1 MNRKESAQS
10 PTANGPGQFPAPPSG
25 DESEPKGDPK
35 PRSPRQESVSNR
47 ETQNADLSEGEPEDG
62 ESGDGLNQ
70 ETGDGTND

>member
-10 PTANGPGQFPAPPSG
+10 PSANGPGQLLSPPSG
-25 DESEPKGDPK
+25 EESEPKGDPK
-35 PRSPRQESVSNR
+35 SWSPRKEDVSNR
-47 ETQNADLSEGEPEDG
+47 KTQNPDLSEGEPEDG